1 MFGRVLVA
9 GWMLFVATAIFLLVF
24 PTAAEGAV
32 NLRWLFVFVFLLGG
46 ATEGY
51 VLRRVYQEGMRQARR
66 R

>member
-1 MFGRVLVA
+1 
-9 GWMLFVATAIFLLVF
+9 MLFVATAIFLLVF